1 MVLIDVDDR
10 VDIVGI
16 EHDRHVEFER
26 LCRFWDHS
34 CRSRAETL
42 TARLG
47 RIHFLIR

>member
-26 LCRFWDHS
+26 LTMGAVALHLDRK
-34 CRSRAETL
+34 
-42 TARLG
+42 
-47 RIHFLIR
+47 